1 MDRNQ
6 KRIAPQETLPQAPS
20 ESLEN
25 LIEESLEATRHR
37 YGLPHPLSKFTSNGA
52 VKEGQPA
59 DVILHFIHD
68 ITLEEQA
75 SMKHEAAHW
84 FLFESQQAFYFACSE
99 AGIDAEKLRS
109 HLRLCEQLSPDEM
122 DELLEERERSP
133 DNSRQ
138 D

>member
-1 MDRNQ
+1 MDER
-6 KRIAPQETLPQAPS
+6 PLP
-20 ESLEN
+20 SLEE
-25 LIEESLEATRHR
+25 LMGESMDPRSR
-37 YGLPHPLSKFTSNGA
+37 RIDFGLPHPLSKFTSNGA

-59 DVILHFIHD
+59 EIILHFIHD
-68 ITLEEQA
+68 IVLTEQT

-84 FLFESQQAFYFACSE
+84 FLFESEQAFFFACSE

-122 DELLEERERSP
+122 DELLG
-133 DNSRQ
+133 RQ